1 MTDIEIAK
9 KAGKLNIKDIA
20 SKLNI
25 SDDNLIMYGNDKAK
39 ITLEKGS
46 LNGKI
51 ILVTA
56 INPTPYGEGKTT
68 VSIGLGDALSKLNKN
83 VCITLREPSM
93 GPVFGLKGGATGGGY
108 SQVIP
113 MEDINLHF
121 TGDMHAITEAN
132 NLIAAAIDNHIFR
145 GNDLDIQKVVFKR
158 CIDVNDRALRNI
170 SLENRKDS
178 FCITAA
184 SEIMA
189 ILCLAEDLKDLKR
202 RLSNIVIGYNSE
214 NKFIY
219 AKDLKIEGAL
229 TVILKDAFYPN
240 LVQTLENT
248 PVIIHGGP
256 FANIAHGCNS
266 IKATKLAR
274 SLSDYVITEA
284 GFGADLGAEKFIDIK
299 CRKANIKPDCVIL
312 VATVKALKYNDIT
325 NSNNLKNGL
334 SNLAAHI
341 NNLKKTNS
349 NIVVC
354 LNKYIDDTEEE
365 INIIKDFCNNKSI
378 KFAISSAYI
387 DGGEGA
393 IDLAN
398 MVLDTL
404 DSENDFNYYYSS
416 SDSIKEKIEK
426 LSKNVYNAKDV
437 EYTKE
442 VQEKIDY
449 LEKNNLSHLP
459 ICVAKTQYSLS
470 DDKNKVGY
478 PEKYT
483 IHIKNIELYNGA
495 EFITIFTGNI
505 IDMPGLP
512 NHSNYEEIGIDDNND
527 IYGIS

>member
-1 MTDIEIAK
+1 
-9 KAGKLNIKDIA
+9 
-20 SKLNI
+20 
-25 SDDNLIMYGNDKAK
+25 
-39 ITLEKGS
+39 
-46 LNGKI
+46 
-51 ILVTA
+51 
-56 INPTPYGEGKTT
+56 
-68 VSIGLGDALSKLNKN
+68 
-83 VCITLREPSM
+83 
-93 GPVFGLKGGATGGGY
+93 
-108 SQVIP
+108 
-113 MEDINLHF
+113 
-121 TGDMHAITEAN
+121 
-132 NLIAAAIDNHIFR
+132 
-145 GNDLDIQKVVFKR
+145 
-158 CIDVNDRALRNI
+158 
-170 SLENRKDS
+170 
-178 FCITAA
+178 
-184 SEIMA
+184 MA

-219 AKDLKIEGAL
+219 AKDLKIDGAL

-266 IKATKLAR
+266 IAATKLAK

-312 VATVKALKYNDIT
+312 VATVKALKYNDVT
-325 NSNNLKNGL
+325 NSNNLENGL
-334 SNLAAHI
+334 SNLEAHI

-349 NIVVC
+349 NVIVC

-365 INIIKDFCNNKSI
+365 INIIKEFCNNKSI
-378 KFAISSAYI
+378 KFAISSAYL

-404 DSENDFNYYYSS
+404 NNENNFSYYYSTN
-416 SDSIKEKIEK
+416 DSIKDKIEK
-426 LSKNVYNAKDV
+426 LSKNVYNAKDI

-449 LEKNNLSHLP
+449 LEKNNLSNLP

-470 DDKNKVGY
+470 DDKNKLGY
-478 PEKYT
+478 PKDHT

-495 EFITIFTGNI
+495 EFITVFTGNI
-505 IDMPGLP
+505 KDMPGLP
-512 NHSNYEEIGIDDNND
+512 NHSNYEEIGIDSNNN